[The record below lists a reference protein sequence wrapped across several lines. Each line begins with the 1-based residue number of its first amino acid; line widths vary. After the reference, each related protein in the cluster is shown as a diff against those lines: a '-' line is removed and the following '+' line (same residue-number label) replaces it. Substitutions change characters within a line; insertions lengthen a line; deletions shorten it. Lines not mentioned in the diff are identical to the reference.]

1 MFSKACNKGTNS
13 RISQKLLC
21 LVNPCEI
28 ILKLS
33 IFKQNCNG
41 SSQFKELG
49 KLRKTKIKLLISIK
63 KDFLIQIDIEYFW
76 SFFEMNGVQF
86 KCLIV

>member
-41 SSQFKELG
+41 SSQFKEFV
-49 KLRKTKIKLLISIK
+49 KFRKTKIKPLISIK
-63 KDFLIQIDIEYFW
+63 MEFLMQIVGKSKFPE
-76 SFFEMNGVQF
+76 V
-86 KCLIV
+86 

>member
-1 MFSKACNKGTNS
+1 MFSKASNKGTNS

-33 IFKQNCNG
+33 IFIQNCNG
-41 SSQFKELG
+41 SSQFKEFV
-49 KLRKTKIKLLISIK
+49 KFRKTKIKPLISIK
-63 KDFLIQIDIEYFW
+63 MDFLIQIV
-76 SFFEMNGVQF
+76 SVSLQT
-86 KCLIV
+86 KLLC